1 MVKNHNLAIDDAD
14 NCLKVFKYTIMIH
27 AIALDDEPLALVVIK
42 AFCGKTEGIKLQKAF
57 TDHADAMKYLRKY
70 PVDLLF
76 LDVRM
81 PTISGIEFYKSVKQ
95 DTMVI
100 FTTAYS
106 EYAVE
111 GFDLSAVD
119 YLVKP
124 IQYDRFLQAVKK
136 AEEFHNYLHRKED
149 TANQYLFL
157 RIDYSLVKLAI
168 SDIIY
173 IEGLDNYMKIYVHNG
188 KPLIVRMSM
197 KAMIEKLPPQ
207 QFVRVHRSY
216 IVSVPNIVSVRNK
229 QIQVGGE
236 QIPIGVN
243 YEEAVEQL
251 MKR

>member
-1 MVKNHNLAIDDAD
+1 
-14 NCLKVFKYTIMIH
+14 MIH

-42 AFCGKTEGIKLQKAF
+42 AFCGKTEGIKLEKTF
-57 TDHADAMKYLRKY
+57 TDPAEAMKHLRKY

-81 PTISGIEFYKSVKQ
+81 PTMSGIEFYKSVKQ

-136 AEEFHNYLHRKED
+136 AEEFHNFLHRKED

-197 KAMIEKLPPQ
+197 KAMTEKLPPQ

-216 IVSVPNIVSVRNK
+216 IVSVPNIVSIRNK